1 MFTGAG
7 CPPCVGADFAFEA
20 ALERYTPEDF
30 ALLVYHVHVPRPD
43 PMTNPST
50 LARQTLYGVTGVP
63 SFYIDGVSDGKG
75 GGGADEARKI
85 YTDRI
90 EPLVDRRLAAKP
102 DARIALQATQAGG
115 SVRVTVG
122 VSGVA
127 PTSRRLKLHLVLVE
141 ERVRYSGE
149 NGLRFHPMV
158 VRAMAGKEAGGFAL
172 QPGKSTKLDHVF
184 DVAQV
189 VAQAA
194 AHLDDF
200 EKTSTR
206 FPNHTFAVRTHDIE
220 RARLAVVAF
229 VQDEESKVILQAAF
243 ARPPQE

>member
-1 MFTGAG
+1 L
-7 CPPCVGADFAFEA
+7 PLPESLDERADFAGAIDF
-20 ALERYTPEDF
+20 LEP
-30 ALLVYHVHVPRPD
+30 
-43 PMTNPST
+43 
-50 LARQTLYGVTGVP
+50 
-63 SFYIDGVSDGKG
+63 
-75 GGGADEARKI
+75 
-85 YTDRI
+85 
-90 EPLVDRRLAAKP
+90 
-102 DARIALQATQAGG
+102 G
-115 SVRVTVG
+115 SAERDHREVVG
-122 VSGVA
+122 
-127 PTSRRLKLHLVLVE
+127 
-141 ERVRYSGE
+141 
-149 NGLRFHPMV
+149 F
-158 VRAMAGKEAGGFAL
+158 FAL

-206 FPNHTFAVRTHDIE
+206 FPNHTFAVRTHDID